1 MIPGFTA
8 HRMDGGAGARIA
20 FERAGEGPPLLLLH
34 GYPQCRYMWRK
45 QAGELAKRF
54 TVIAAD
60 LRGYGESD
68 KPHSNDSHSAYSKRA
83 MAADMA
89 GLMDRLGFARF
100 ALAGHDRGGRVA
112 HRLALDY
119 ADRVSRLAVID
130 IAPTLA
136 MYEAT
141 DKAFATAYYH
151 WFFLIQPRGLPER
164 LIGADP
170 AFFLD
175 VTLESW
181 SKTPGAIEPA
191 ARDEYLRHFAHE
203 DTIRATC
210 EDYRAAA
217 GIDLEHDLA
226 DSQSRVACPVLAL
239 WGARGVVARM
249 FDPQGLWQ
257 ARSALPVQGQA
268 LDCGHFVPEEAP
280 GPTLD
285 ALNRFFSEGDAK

>member
-1 MIPGFTA
+1 MIAGFSA
-8 HRMDGGAGARIA
+8 GRLDAGAGAEIA

-45 QAGELAKRF
+45 QASELAKRF
-54 TVIAAD
+54 TVIVAD
-60 LRGYGESD
+60 LRGYGESA
-68 KPHSNDSHSAYSKRA
+68 KPRSDESHAFYSKRA

-89 GLMDRLGFARF
+89 GLMEKLGFQRF
-100 ALAGHDRGGRVA
+100 AVAGHDRGGRVA
-112 HRLALDY
+112 HRLALDHPK
-119 ADRVSRLAVID
+119 RVSRLAVLD

-136 MYEAT
+136 MYQAT
-141 DKAFATAYYH
+141 DKEFATAYYH

-175 VTLESW
+175 VTLDSW
-181 SKTPGAIEPA
+181 SKTPGAIEPE
-191 ARDEYLRHFAHE
+191 ARDEYLRHFAKE
-203 DTIRATC
+203 ETIRATC
-210 EDYRAAA
+210 EDYRASAS
-217 GIDLEHDLA
+217 IDLEHDLA
-226 DSQSRVACPVLAL
+226 DIERRIECPLLAV
-239 WGARGVVARM
+239 WGGRGVVARL

-257 ARSALPVQGQA
+257 ARSAQPVEGLA

-285 ALNRFFSEGDAK
+285 ALLRFFDKAA